1 MISFAVGE
9 QLSIADDERRKKQ
22 LHILD
27 AHLSDGTALSLS
39 SKSRGRVVSA
49 LFSIERQRWAR
60 SFR

>member
-27 AHLSDGTALSLS
+27 AHLSDGTALTFFQEPWE
-39 SKSRGRVVSA
+39 GG
-49 LFSIERQRWAR
+49 FSIVSR
-60 SFR
+60 